1 MGKKI
6 HDEALCFSAMGNGG
20 FYREGGNQKDSPEA
34 VFLIYEIS
42 SFRL

>member
-1 MGKKI
+1 MMGRFVFYCHGEI
-6 HDEALCFSAMGNGG
+6 GG

>member
-1 MGKKI
+1 MEKKI
-6 HDEALCFSAMGNGG
+6 HDGALCLSAMGNGG
-20 FYREGGNQKDSPEA
+20 FYSEGGNQKDSPEA

>member
-1 MGKKI
+1 MMGRFVFLPWGTADFTVKAAIK
-6 HDEALCFSAMGNGG
+6 
-20 FYREGGNQKDSPEA
+20 KDSPEA